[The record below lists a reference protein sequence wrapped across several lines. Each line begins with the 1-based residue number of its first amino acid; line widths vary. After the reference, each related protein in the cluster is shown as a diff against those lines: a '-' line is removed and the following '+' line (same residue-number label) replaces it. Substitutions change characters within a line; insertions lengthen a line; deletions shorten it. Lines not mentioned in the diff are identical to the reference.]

1 MTLENA
7 GESKRNMQV
16 QNVKRKK
23 KMLKEKEEKEEK
35 NRKLQTSVV
44 LERLYGNS
52 SKLSRFQQISML

>member
-1 MTLENA
+1 MLEKVKEHA
-7 GESKRNMQV
+7 SPKCEKEKE
-16 QNVKRKK
+16 NVKR
-23 KMLKEKEEKEEK
+23 KEEKEEK